1 MSALFGLSLQEDS
14 TATLKILKECD
25 QSDEAW
31 VVRLCA
37 VGILSEFVK
46 GNPDILAILK
56 ELAQFDEDVNVRKF
70 SVQRLA
76 SVSKDEPEVLAFLE
90 SL

>member
-1 MSALFGLSLQEDS
+1 MYAIWGLSLQEDR
-14 TATLKILKECD
+14 TDTLKILKECA

-37 VGILSEFVK
+37 VGILSDFVK

-56 ELAQFDEDVNVRKF
+56 ELAQFDEDDNVRKF
-70 SVQRLA
+70 SVQMLA
-76 SVSKDEPEVLAFLE
+76 HFQKRRSRRGS
-90 SL
+90 SLS

>member
-1 MSALFGLSLQEDS
+1 MYAVFGLSLQEDT
-14 TATLKILKECD
+14 TATLKILKDCA

-31 VVRLCA
+31 IVRLCA
-37 VGILSEFVK
+37 VGLLSEFVK

-56 ELAQFDEDVNVRKF
+56 ERAQFDEDDKVRKF

-76 SVSKDEPEVLAFLE
+76 HVSKDEPEVLVFLE